1 MQTKNR
7 ATRYSKEFRESMV
20 SLSQT
25 GRSANSLSK
34 EYNVSVSTVSKWI
47 NQADPFTN
55 TQVLSL
61 RERELI
67 KENKRLKEENDILKR
82 AAVILAKN

>member
-1 MQTKNR
+1 MPIKNKT
-7 ATRYSKEFRESMV
+7 TRYSSEFRESMV

-25 GRSANSLSK
+25 GRSANSLAK

-47 NQADPFTN
+47 NQADPTN
-55 TQVLSL
+55 TKVLSL

-67 KENKRLKEENDILKR
+67 KEVKRLKEEVDILKR
-82 AAVILAKN
+82 AAVILAKK

>member
-1 MQTKNR
+1 MPIKNKT
-7 ATRYSKEFRESMV
+7 TRYSSEFRESMV

-25 GRSANSLSK
+25 GRSANSLAK

-47 NQADPFTN
+47 NQADSTN
-55 TQVLSL
+55 TKVLSL

-67 KENKRLKEENDILKR
+67 KEVKNLKEEVDSLKR

>member
-1 MQTKNR
+1 MPIKNKT
-7 ATRYSKEFRESMV
+7 TRYSSEFKESIV

-25 GRSANSLSK
+25 GRSANSLAK

-47 NQADPFTN
+47 NQADPTN

-67 KENKRLKEENDILKR
+67 KEVKRLKEEVDILKR

>member
-1 MQTKNR
+1 MPIKNKT
-7 ATRYSKEFRESMV
+7 TRYSSEFRESMV

-25 GRSANSLSK
+25 GRSANSLAK

-47 NQADPFTN
+47 NQADPTN
-55 TQVLSL
+55 THVFSL
-61 RERELI
+61 KERELI
-67 KENKRLKEENDILKR
+67 KENKRLKEEVDILKR

>member
-1 MQTKNR
+1 MPTKNKT
-7 ATRYSKEFRESMV
+7 TRYSSEFRESMV

-25 GRSANSLSK
+25 GRSANSLAK

-47 NQADPFTN
+47 NQADPMN
-55 TQVLSL
+55 TKVLSL

-67 KENKRLKEENDILKR
+67 KEVKRLKEEVDILKR

>member
-1 MQTKNR
+1 MQTKNT

-34 EYNVSVSTVSKWI
+34 EYNVSVSTISKWI
-47 NQADPFTN
+47 NQADPTN

-61 RERELI
+61 KERELI
-67 KENKRLKEENDILKR
+67 KEVKRLKEENDILKR

>member
-1 MQTKNR
+1 MPTKNGS
-7 ATRYSKEFRESMV
+7 TRYSTEFKESIV

-47 NQADPFTN
+47 NQADPTN
-55 TQVLSL
+55 KQVLSL

-67 KENKRLKEENDILKR
+67 KEVKRLKGEVDILKR

>member
-1 MQTKNR
+1 MPIKNKT
-7 ATRYSKEFRESMV
+7 TRYSSEFRESMV

-25 GRSANSLSK
+25 GRSANSLAK

-47 NQADPFTN
+47 NQADPTN
-55 TQVLSL
+55 TKVLSL

-67 KENKRLKEENDILKR
+67 KEVKRLKEEVDILKR

>member
-1 MQTKNR
+1 MPMKNKT
-7 ATRYSKEFRESMV
+7 TRYSSEFRESMV

-25 GRSANSLSK
+25 GRSANSLAK

-47 NQADPFTN
+47 NQVDPMN
-55 TQVLSL
+55 TKVLSL

-67 KENKRLKEENDILKR
+67 KEVKRLKEGVDILKR

>member
-1 MQTKNR
+1 MAIKNKT
-7 ATRYSKEFRESMV
+7 TRYSSEFRESMV

-25 GRSANSLSK
+25 GRSANSLAK

-47 NQADPFTN
+47 NQADPTN
-55 TQVLSL
+55 TKVLSL

-67 KENKRLKEENDILKR
+67 KEVKRLKEEVDILKR